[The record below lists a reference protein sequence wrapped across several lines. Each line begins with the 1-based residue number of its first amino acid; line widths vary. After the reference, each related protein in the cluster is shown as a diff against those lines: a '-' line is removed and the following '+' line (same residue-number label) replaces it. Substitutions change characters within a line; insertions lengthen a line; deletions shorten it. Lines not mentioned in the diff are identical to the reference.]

1 MPDEPLPEPTDAPPA
16 AQPGV
21 PPAPRPGPRADE
33 APEIAQGF
41 HDPRVVDRSGRLVQT
56 AGMDEAE
63 LAQIVRV
70 MDALFRWRTAE
81 QRASAASRRYMQLGE
96 TDMKALRFVIVRTG
110 QGHHVTARDIAAHL
124 GISSA
129 STTKLLDRLE
139 AGGHIH
145 RTAHPTDR
153 RAIAVVVT
161 PETRK
166 AAEETVGR
174 EHARRFRV
182 AAALSPQER
191 ETVIRFLDDL
201 SATSEESWDGQAAA
215 AASTASDGA
224 V

>member
-1 MPDEPLPEPTDAPPA
+1 MPDHEPT
-16 AQPGV
+16 
-21 PPAPRPGPRADE
+21 
-33 APEIAQGF
+33 EIAQGF
-41 HDPRVVDRSGRLVQT
+41 HDPRVVDRGRRLVQT
-56 AGMDEAE
+56 EGLDPDE

-96 TDMKALRFVIVRTG
+96 TDMKALRLVIVRTD
-110 QGHHVTARDIAAHL
+110 QGLNVTAREIAEHL

-139 AGGHIH
+139 SGGHIR
-145 RTAHPTDR
+145 RTPHPSDR

-161 PETRK
+161 TETRK

-182 AAALSPQER
+182 AAALTSAER
-191 ETVIRFLDDL
+191 ETVISFLDAL
-201 SATSEESWDGQAAA
+201 SATSEESWGADDADGTPVTDPQAR
-215 AASTASDGA
+215 
-224 V
+224 